1 MISSIIWLLLIQLNK
16 INPDH
21 APWLIYLPICLVEVV
36 VYFIVLSKLG
46 DKE

>member
-16 INPDH
+16 INPDY

-36 VYFIVLSKLG
+36 VYFKCLTKWG
-46 DKE
+46 